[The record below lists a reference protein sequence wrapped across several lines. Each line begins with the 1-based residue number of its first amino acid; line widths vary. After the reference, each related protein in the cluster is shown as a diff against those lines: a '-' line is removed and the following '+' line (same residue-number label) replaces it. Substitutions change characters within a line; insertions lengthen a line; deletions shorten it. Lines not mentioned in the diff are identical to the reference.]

1 MTPFDQWVAR
11 EVDYLMWSFD
21 EYQQELQRERSLTYA
36 QSGMDACQ
44 GGFDI
49 YFDSKNPASTP
60 LYAVVPTNL
69 TVFH

>member
-11 EVDYLMWSFD
+11 EVDCLMWSFD
-21 EYQQELQRERSLTYA
+21 EYQQGLQRERSLTYA

-44 GGFDI
+44 GVFDI
-49 YFDSKNPASTP
+49 YFDNKNPASTP